1 MIVRYEIVKDNK
13 EERLILYLDYNFE
26 FARIGKNEKK
36 SLEDKIIKYIKDNKI
51 IFNGTTI
58 TLIVG
63 GIIAGNIYLNPI
75 TIENTKIEYNKPQI
89 EEKDTIKNIEDKD
102 SNKIEKQEK
111 SSSEAEVSTEDNNS
125 KDVETNN
132 KVNNSNNNTN
142 NTNTPINDNSITN
155 IEIPKDVDTNTYINI
170 RRSNGEYLTLELEEY
185 IIGVVGYEMP
195 ASFNEEALKSQAV
208 IARTYALKSLSRGI
222 TLTDNNTTQ
231 GYKSNT
237 ELQSMWGGSYNT
249 YYNKV
254 RNAVQSTKG
263 EYLSF
268 NGEYIDAVYHSTS
281 NGKTESSVNVWGNY
295 YPYLVSVDSLYD
307 TCNPSFQK
315 DSFITYQE
323 ISTRLGISIDSN
335 TNFNI
340 LSYTSGN
347 RIDSIEINN
356 QILTGIELRNKLGL
370 RSADIEILKND
381 NGIIFRTRGY
391 GHGVGLSQYGANGYA
406 NNGYSYKDILRHYY
420 TGVMISKM

>member
-75 TIENTKIEYNKPQI
+75 TIENTKIENNKPQI

-125 KDVETNN
+125 KDVETKN

-185 IIGVVGYEMP
+185 IIGVV
-195 ASFNEEALKSQAV
+195 
-208 IARTYALKSLSRGI
+208 
-222 TLTDNNTTQ
+222 
-231 GYKSNT
+231 
-237 ELQSMWGGSYNT
+237 
-249 YYNKV
+249 
-254 RNAVQSTKG
+254 
-263 EYLSF
+263 
-268 NGEYIDAVYHSTS
+268 
-281 NGKTESSVNVWGNY
+281 
-295 YPYLVSVDSLYD
+295 
-307 TCNPSFQK
+307 
-315 DSFITYQE
+315 
-323 ISTRLGISIDSN
+323 
-335 TNFNI
+335 
-340 LSYTSGN
+340 
-347 RIDSIEINN
+347 
-356 QILTGIELRNKLGL
+356 
-370 RSADIEILKND
+370 
-381 NGIIFRTRGY
+381 
-391 GHGVGLSQYGANGYA
+391 
-406 NNGYSYKDILRHYY
+406 
-420 TGVMISKM
+420 

>member
-125 KDVETNN
+125 
-132 KVNNSNNNTN
+132 
-142 NTNTPINDNSITN
+142 
-155 IEIPKDVDTNTYINI
+155 KDVDTNTYINI